1 MRVFRFRL
9 SRRHPPCRRTAS
21 NQPSHATS
29 VCHPATRLLPSP
41 LLLPTACTTP
51 LSDLLRPVRAPR
63 RRRRLLCRS
72 CRRLQCR
79 RPASNQ
85 PSRAT
90 FMRRL
95 VTRLPPQPLLRQT
108 PPSAPSPHRR
118 RLRARA
124 AQLRHSLLRPPSTR
138 RQIDSSLAPR
148 ATRHL
153 RSTPRPG
160 PLPLLSQAPPSAP
173 PLQRQHLRP
182 RTVRPR
188 QPLRR
193 SFRCPPRRRP
203 ASGKPPHATRVRRQL
218 MRLLQL
224 PRLSSTSC
232 ATSLA
237 NLPRLVW
244 PRRRRPRPLL
254 RSPLHWSSRRLA
266 SGQPSH
272 LTLERHFVT
281 RLLPLALAT

>member
-9 SRRHPPCRRTAS
+9 SRRRPPCRRPTS
-21 NQPSHATS
+21 QPPHATS
-29 VCHPATRLLPSP
+29 MCRPVARLLPLP
-41 LLLPTACTTP
+41 LLLSTACATS
-51 LSDLLRPVRAPR
+51 LSELHRLVRPR
-63 RRRRLLCRS
+63 RRRLRPLCLSR
-72 CRRLQCR
+72 R
-79 RPASNQ
+79 RPPYRRQADDS
-85 PSRAT
+85 PPPRAT
-90 FMRRL
+90 RHLRS
-95 VTRLPPQPLLRQT
+95 TPRPRTQPLLSQT

-124 AQLRHSLLRPPSTR
+124 AQLRRSLLRPPSTR

-153 RSTPRPG
+153 RSTPRLG
-160 PLPLLSQAPPSAP
+160 PLPLLSQAPPSTP

-188 QPLRR
+188 QQLRR

-203 ASGKPPHATRVRRQL
+203 ASGQPPHATLVRRMV
-218 MRLLQL
+218 MRLLRL

-244 PRRRRPRPLL
+244 PRRRRPRLLL
-254 RSPLHWSSRRLA
+254 RSPLHWSSRRPA

>member
-9 SRRHPPCRRTAS
+9 SRRRPPCRRPTS
-21 NQPSHATS
+21 QPPHATS
-29 VCHPATRLLPSP
+29 MCRPVARLLPLP
-41 LLLPTACTTP
+41 LLLSTACATS
-51 LSDLLRPVRAPR
+51 LSELHRLVRPR
-63 RRRRLLCRS
+63 RRRLRPLCLSR
-72 CRRLQCR
+72 R
-79 RPASNQ
+79 RP
-85 PSRAT
+85 PY
-90 FMRRL
+90 
-95 VTRLPPQPLLRQT
+95 
-108 PPSAPSPHRR
+108 
-118 RLRARA
+118 
-124 AQLRHSLLRPPSTR
+124 R
-138 RQIDSSLAPR
+138 RQADDSPPPR

-153 RSTPRPG
+153 RSTPRLG

-173 PLQRQHLRP
+173 PLQRQQLRP

-203 ASGKPPHATRVRRQL
+203 ASGQPPHATLVRRMV
-218 MRLLQL
+218 MRLLRL

-244 PRRRRPRPLL
+244 RRRRRPRPLL
-254 RSPLHWSSRRLA
+254 RSPLHWSSRRPA